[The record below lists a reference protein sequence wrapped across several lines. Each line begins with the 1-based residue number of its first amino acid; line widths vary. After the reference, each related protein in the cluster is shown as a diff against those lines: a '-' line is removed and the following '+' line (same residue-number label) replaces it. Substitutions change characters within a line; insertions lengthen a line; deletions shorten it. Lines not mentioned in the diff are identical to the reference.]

1 MAIDIGE
8 LRRSQLITTY
18 GCGAIVDL
26 PGESVI
32 MAGIEYWRNQD
43 DERFRLSEPNLQK
56 LLRKE
61 YFVTPPPT
69 ENESG
74 YPTGYRIPAFRFP
87 KWMYCPQ
94 CKRLAPAATFGF
106 VNKPRCERCQRY
118 LIPSRF
124 VIACENGHLE
134 DFPYMWWVHYG
145 AKCSGNRP
153 PELYIEMSE
162 QSSGLDSIIIEC
174 RSCKNKRSMQGS
186 FINEALKG
194 LKCRGNRPWLKDK
207 DPVQCDKMLRT
218 MQRGATNLHFGI
230 NISTLSIPPWS
241 KQIQIAI
248 GNRWQTVKCYLHDE
262 TLFKS
267 AIPPLGILEQ
277 CGCSIEEL
285 WQQAKLFDENAS
297 DTGAKSWQSILEEEY
312 QAFLTGSDDEEG
324 EFKTREVEVPSF
336 VSPYIEK
343 VVLALRIRE
352 VMALRGFRRIDP
364 EYDIDDNASYTPV
377 SREEQKWLPA
387 IELKGEGLF
396 IKLNREKLVEW
407 ENKPEV
413 KTRFQTINPAKG
425 DSLIKGPGFSPRYVL
440 LHTLAHHLIRQLI
453 LQCGYSSASIKERI
467 YCTFINKDP
476 HLQMEGILIYTASN
490 DSEGSLGGLVR
501 EGKKERLDNTFR
513 NMLESA
519 SWCSADPL
527 CINSRG
533 QGLNALNLAACHS
546 CTLLPETSC
555 EARNCYLDRA
565 ALIGTLDNK
574 SIGFFHSLLDYQE

>member
-1 MAIDIGE
+1 MKMH
-8 LRRSQLITTY
+8 LIL
-18 GCGAIVDL
+18 GQK
-26 PGESVI
+26 
-32 MAGIEYWRNQD
+32 AG
-43 DERFRLSEPNLQK
+43 K
-56 LLRKE
+56 
-61 YFVTPPPT
+61 V
-69 ENESG
+69 
-74 YPTGYRIPAFRFP
+74 
-87 KWMYCPQ
+87 
-94 CKRLAPAATFGF
+94 
-106 VNKPRCERCQRY
+106 Y
-118 LIPSRF
+118 L
-124 VIACENGHLE
+124 
-134 DFPYMWWVHYG
+134 
-145 AKCSGNRP
+145 KK
-153 PELYIEMSE
+153 
-162 QSSGLDSIIIEC
+162 SI
-174 RSCKNKRSMQGS
+174 R
-186 FINEALKG
+186 
-194 LKCRGNRPWLKDK
+194 
-207 DPVQCDKMLRT
+207 
-218 MQRGATNLHFGI
+218 H
-230 NISTLSIPPWS
+230 
-241 KQIQIAI
+241 
-248 GNRWQTVKCYLHDE
+248 
-262 TLFKS
+262 
-267 AIPPLGILEQ
+267 
-277 CGCSIEEL
+277 
-285 WQQAKLFDENAS
+285 
-297 DTGAKSWQSILEEEY
+297 
-312 QAFLTGSDDEEG
+312 FLTGSDDEEG